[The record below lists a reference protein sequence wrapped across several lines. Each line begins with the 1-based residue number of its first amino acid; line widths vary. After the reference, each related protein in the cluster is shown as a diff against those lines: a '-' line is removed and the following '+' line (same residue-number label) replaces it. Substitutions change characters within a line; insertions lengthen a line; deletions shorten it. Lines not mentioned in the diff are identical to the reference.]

1 MDGGNDDE
9 YEFRAVVRHTSCI
22 KARHNFFLFHSSA
35 ALYMRASGL
44 W

>member
-1 MDGGNDDE
+1 MDGGNDED
-9 YEFRAVVRHTSCI
+9 EFRAVVRHTSCI
-22 KARHNFFLFHSSA
+22 KARHNFLFHSSA